1 MRKKTEQ
8 YQLMNAQLE
17 ALIHDVPHHIANMA
31 NAAALLY
38 HTLED
43 INWAGFYLMKNGKI
57 AEESLD
63 KQTEKIR
70 DKDYHF
76 KIINPKSIIIMG
88 HTSNYTQQQKDDFEV
103 IKRKYT
109 NVLDIISYEDLI
121 HRLETIINTLKVE
134 KGD

>member
-1 MRKKTEQ
+1 
-8 YQLMNAQLE
+8 
-17 ALIHDVPHHIANMA
+17 
-31 NAAALLY
+31 
-38 HTLED
+38 
-43 INWAGFYLMKNGKI
+43 
-57 AEESLD
+57 
-63 KQTEKIR
+63 
-70 DKDYHF
+70 
-76 KIINPKSIIIMG
+76 MG